1 MRSLKRTATVII
13 AGTCLLSSLSGCS
26 KKPDA
31 ELAAAKAA
39 VQAAKDAGAEIYM
52 SKNYQNIQKALE
64 NAELEIAKQESK
76 FVMSRKYKRATEL
89 LTKTA
94 SLANEIA
101 GEAPKLKEAAIAQV
115 KDNLS
120 VVDGMLK
127 ETANDIKKCA
137 RQKDKAVIEEL
148 KADLANAEAAAAR
161 ASSEFNGGDA
171 IKAAASLSEVQVL
184 IKKITDTLKPPKEA
198 DM

>member
-13 AGTCLLSSLSGCS
+13 AGTCLLSSLTGCS

-64 NAELEIAKQESK
+64 NAELEIAKQDSK
-76 FVMSRKYKRATEL
+76 FVMNRKYKRATEL

-115 KDNLS
+115 KDNLA

-148 KADLANAEAAAAR
+148 KADLTNAEAAAAR

-171 IKAAASLSEVQVL
+171 IKAAESLNEVQAL

>member
-1 MRSLKRTATVII
+1 MRSLKRTVTVIV
-13 AGTCLLSSLSGCS
+13 AGTCILSSLSGCQ
-26 KKPDA
+26 KKPEA
-31 ELAAAKAA
+31 ELAAAKSA
-39 VQAAKDAGAEIYM
+39 VQAAKDAGADIYM

-76 FVMSRKYKRATEL
+76 FVMNRKYKQATEL
-89 LTKTA
+89 LKKTA
-94 SLANEIA
+94 SLATEIA
-101 GEAPKLKEAAIAQV
+101 GEAPKLKDAAIAQV
-115 KDNLS
+115 KENLT

-171 IKAAASLSEVQVL
+171 IKAAESLGEVQAL